1 MKYVDTCSQYKT
13 ETYEAAGK
21 DITLFWLTFQ
31 KHWSTSVVEISCSKS
46 FGEFQENLRQWHL
59 VLPKLQ
65 LSSLLIYCDC
75 TGLRKFFYKFLFQ
88 HLLHLLSLLPI
99 ASTFCYTHRNLKSR
113 LLKRLS
119 IRLIKYIFQWSWLK
133 YL

>member
-59 VLPKLQ
+59 ALPKLQ

-75 TGLRKFFYKFLFQ
+75 TGLRKFFYKFPISTSTSFIKSVSYSIYF
-88 HLLHLLSLLPI
+88 LLHWPELKIAIIEASVDSLD
-99 ASTFCYTHRNLKSR
+99 
-113 LLKRLS
+113 
-119 IRLIKYIFQWSWLK
+119 
-133 YL
+133 